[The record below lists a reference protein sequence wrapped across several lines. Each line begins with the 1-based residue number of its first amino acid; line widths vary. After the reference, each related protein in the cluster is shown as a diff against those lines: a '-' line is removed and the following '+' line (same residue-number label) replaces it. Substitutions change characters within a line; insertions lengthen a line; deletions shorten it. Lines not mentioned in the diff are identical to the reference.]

1 VGVFRNCVMADAKEE
16 EGGVKT
22 PPSNLKGEHVLLRLL
37 GRFGVERADVEE
49 AALAKVLNEE
59 EGLQNDRLRRNDPER
74 SNTHGNND
82 SDDALEE
89 RLARVVRMAAANRE
103 LRKHGLPPLLFATA
117 AAEDEP
123 LADTGK
129 DCARL
134 EAAEARCASQML
146 GFSAEE
152 AAASE
157 AIGLP
162 PTLYAMIRGTH
173 GAVLGLHLNASA
185 FARAR
190 RICRH
195 KGAIALQDQPDA
207 ARAYLGAQ
215 LCKMAHQFAAKPGG
229 CILGKPAGGKTKTK
243 TKAKTKAKAKAKAT
257 SRC

>member
-1 VGVFRNCVMADAKEE
+1 MAHVLGGGSVVTAKQVQYKHTHTHTNSLSVGVFQNCVMADAKEE
-16 EGGVKT
+16 EGRVKT

-59 EGLQNDRLRRNDPER
+59 EER

-157 AIGLP
+157 VIGLP

-173 GAVLGLHLNASA
+173 GAVLGLHLNAPA

-215 LCKMAHQFAAKPGG
+215 LCKMARQFAAKPGG
-229 CILGKPAGGKTKTK
+229 CILGKPG
-243 TKAKTKAKAKAKAT
+243 KAKA
-257 SRC
+257 R